1 LYRGGFKILIIHGD
15 CYEKLKLIEDKSV
28 DLIIIDPPYNITQN
42 HWDIKIDLDKMW
54 IEIKRIRKDNAAV
67 IIFGAEPFSSFV
79 RLSNL
84 KEYKYDLIWKKDRP
98 TNYLNAKK
106 QPLRDVEYIHVFGVD
121 YIQVFYDKQC
131 TYNPIKILGKPNNSI
146 GSAEGQVCVNNNY
159 GDHIRVHETTEE
171 KYPRQVL
178 EFAKPHPPVFPTQKP
193 VKLLEYLI
201 KTYSNPGDQVL
212 DFFLGSGS
220 TAVAAI
226 NLERKFT
233 GIEKEKEHY
242 DLAIDRIAKECSQ
255 RRLFI

>member
-1 LYRGGFKILIIHGD
+1 MWKREEIKILIIHGD

-42 HWDIKIDLDKMW
+42 AWDVKIDLDKMW
-54 IEIKRIRKDNAAV
+54 LEIKRIRKDNAAV
-67 IIFGAEPFSSFV
+67 IVFGAEPFSSFV
-79 RLSNL
+79 RISNL

-106 QPLRDVEYIHVFGVD
+106 QPLRDIEYIHVF
-121 YIQVFYDKQC
+121 YAEQC
-131 TYNPIKILGKPNNSI
+131 TYNPIKGVGKPNNSI
-146 GSAEGQVCVNNNY
+146 GEAAGQVCINNNY
-159 GDHIRVHETTEE
+159 GNHVRIYEDTEE
-171 KYPRQVL
+171 KHPRQVL
-178 EFAKPHPPVFPTQKP
+178 EFAKPHPPIFATQKP
-193 VKLLEYLI
+193 VRLLEYLI
-201 KTYSNPGDQVL
+201 KTYSNPGDMVV

-226 NLERKFT
+226 NLERQFT

-255 RRLFI
+255 RRLFV